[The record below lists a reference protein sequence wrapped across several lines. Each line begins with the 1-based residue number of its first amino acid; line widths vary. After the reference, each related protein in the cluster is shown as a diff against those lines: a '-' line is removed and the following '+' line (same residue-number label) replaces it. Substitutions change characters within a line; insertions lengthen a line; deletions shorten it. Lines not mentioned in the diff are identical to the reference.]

1 MSQEDFE
8 SAVDDALDSLPE
20 SVVQDFES
28 AVDDALDS
36 LPESVVQELEAA
48 NVVILVEQEP
58 DPDSYGHMVRHG
70 ELLGL
75 YVGTPLDKRSTF
87 AGFSL
92 PDQIFVY
99 RGHPGHGAARDRAPV
114 RPVGAAAARA
124 RLGLIRAA
132 RLRALSPRRSRV
144 PPRAR

>member
-1 MSQEDFE
+1 MSQE
-8 SAVDDALDSLPE
+8 
-20 SVVQDFES
+20 DFES

-99 RGHPGHGAARDRAPV
+99 RGPLQRVCRDRAELV
-114 RPVGAAAARA
+114 AQIRVTVLHEIGHLFGLSER
-124 RLGLIRAA
+124 RLHELGWG
-132 RLRALSPRRSRV
+132 
-144 PPRAR
+144 